1 MVLVDLV
8 LGTDAVDRAAHVAPE
23 DRAVHN
29 GAEVHWVPAR
39 RGVHLVRV
47 QRETVDRRSQA

>member
-8 LGTDAVDRAAHVAPE
+8 LGTDAVDTAARVAPE

-29 GAEVHWVPAR
+29 GAEVRWVPAR
-39 RGVHLVRV
+39 RGVHWVRV
-47 QRETVDRRSQA
+47 QRGTVAPKSLA